1 MKKRIL
7 AILLI
12 AFMLLPALTACS
24 DEIPNAETEVVVYTL
39 HMIKDETTTDEAIE
53 KVALALNRTLFYRV
67 GSCIEIIAYTE
78 DEYYDA
84 IEAKYTEMEEYKL
97 KLEEEKANKKDKD
110 KNKNNSEEVSDTSVD
125 VFTGDDYLDLMA
137 AGGEYVREKP
147 RFDIFL
153 INDYDKYYE
162 YASEGKLSA
171 INAPLSAEC
180 KILND
185 YIHPT
190 ILSAASVDGKTYG
203 IPLNTII
210 GEYSYIVFDKEL
222 LEEHQV
228 DYQTMQTMDDLQSYL
243 ETIATNN
250 PDVVPLANSAD
261 PTDVDYIFSSLSPA
275 YVKNKYVYSTYDSAE
290 IASYYSVIQMFN
302 SLGYLREADEDDRVA
317 VQFVSGNEETISKME
332 KETGREYE
340 YVVYSNPVAN
350 NDTCIEGIF
359 AFSSYCT
366 SNELTAAMEIIT
378 AIYTNEALANLF
390 AYGIEKEHYELTD
403 EGQVRRLNDEY
414 MIKSSYA
421 GNQFI
426 TYTLEGE
433 DTDKWEKAK
442 LQNQNAEIAV
452 DIGFVLDPTEF
463 KWTYEDED
471 GNEQEIVLATPDYI
485 EIINGVTANYY
496 PAIVSGTAIE
506 LDLEALYAEAE
517 LGIEDTLRA
526 NLQKTYASRLQNDY
540 TNSVSGKYALDTKE
554 GSKIYDAAAEQVN
567 STIYTTVETELRT
580 KYTKQITEELAPKY
594 DDEEKLKKAVE
605 ERVNE
610 LLTEDFINE
619 AMERDYGQDYIDE
632 LTMSQY
638 NREVQTK
645 VDNALKAY
653 ITTSAYTEAYEA
665 AIVSE
670 EFELELEEALNS
682 DLSGTINDTVNTLI
696 TTMMKDYFKVIIDE
710 CDVAL
715 DAAIDEFVAEVVAE
729 SALHDGEEA
738 MTEEEVRFELG
749 LMEKETETDEEGEV
763 VSETYVDIEMTA
775 YEYVIDIITKQYYK
789 AFGDPT
795 ATA

>member
-1 MKKRIL
+1 MKKRIA
-7 AILLI
+7 AILLVVL
-12 AFMLLPALTACS
+12 MLLPALTSCG
-24 DEIPNAETEVVVYTL
+24 DEILSAETEVVVYTL

-67 GSCIEIIAYTE
+67 GSCVEIIAYTE

-110 KNKNNSEEVSDTSVD
+110 KNKAESEEVSDTSVD
-125 VFTGDDYLDLMA
+125 VFTGDDYLDLIA
-137 AGGEYVREKP
+137 GGGEYVREKP

-162 YASEGKLSA
+162 YATEGKLSA
-171 INAPLSAEC
+171 INSQLSAEC

-210 GEYSYIVFDKEL
+210 GEYSYMVFDKEL

-250 PDVVPLANSAD
+250 PDVIPLANSAD
-261 PTDVDYIFSSLSPA
+261 PTEVDYIFSSLSPA
-275 YVKNKYVYSTYDSAE
+275 YVKNKYVYSTFDSAE
-290 IASYYSVIQMFN
+290 IASYYSVIQKFN
-302 SLGYLREADEDDRVA
+302 ALGYLREAGEDDRVA
-317 VQFVSGNEETISKME
+317 VQFVSGNEETIANME

-366 SNELTAAMEIIT
+366 SNELTAAMELIT

-403 EGQVRRLNDEY
+403 EGQVKRLNDEY
-414 MIKSSYA
+414 MIKSAYA

-452 DIGFVLDPTEF
+452 DIGFVLNPTEF
-463 KWTYEDED
+463 EWKYEDEE
-471 GNEQEIVLATPDYI
+471 GNEQEIIVASPDYI
-485 EIINGVTANYY
+485 AIINGVTANYY
-496 PAIVSGTAIE
+496 PAIVGGSAIE
-506 LDLEALYAEAE
+506 LDLEALYTEAE

-526 NLQKTYASRLQNDY
+526 NLEKTYASRLQNDY
-540 TNSVSGKYALDTKE
+540 SNSISAKYALDTTE
-554 GSKIYDAAAEQVN
+554 GSKIYNAAAEEV
-567 STIYTTVETELRT
+567 SATIYTTVENDLRS
-580 KYTKQITEELAPKY
+580 KYTKQFTEELTPLY

-605 ERVNE
+605 EKVNE
-610 LLTEDFINE
+610 LLTADFINE
-619 AMERDYGQDYIDE
+619 AIERDYGQEYIDE

-645 VDNALKAY
+645 IDAALKSY
-653 ITTSAYTEAYEA
+653 IATSAYTDAYNA
-665 AIVSE
+665 AITSE
-670 EFELELEEALNS
+670 EFEAELTEALNS
-682 DLSGTINDTVNTLI
+682 DLSGTINETVNNLI
-696 TTMMKDYFKVIIDE
+696 TTMMRDYFTAIIDE
-710 CDVAL
+710 CNTAL
-715 DAAIDEFVAEVVAE
+715 EEAIDKFVADVVAE
-729 SALHDGEEA
+729 SAKHDGEEA
-738 MTEEEVRFELG
+738 MTTEEVLFELG
-749 LMEKETETDEEGEV
+749 LMEKETETNEDGDV
-763 VSETYVDIEMTA
+763 ISETYVEVEITA
-775 YEYVIDIITKQYYK
+775 YEYVIDVITDQYYK
-789 AFGDPT
+789 VFGDPS
-795 ATA
+795 AAA

>member
-1 MKKRIL
+1 MKNRIL

-12 AFMLLPALTACS
+12 ALMLLPALTACDKTTPS
-24 DEIPNAETEVVVYTL
+24 TETEVVVYTL
-39 HMIKDETTTDEAIE
+39 HMIKDESTTDEAIK

-84 IEAKYTEMEEYKL
+84 IEAKYTEMEEYKK

-110 KNKNNSEEVSDTSVD
+110 KNNNSENVSDVSVD

-137 AGGEYVREKP
+137 DGGEYIREKP

-162 YASEGKLSA
+162 YATEGKLSA
-171 INAPLSAEC
+171 INAPLTSEC

-190 ILSAASVDGKTYG
+190 ILSAASVNGKTYG
-203 IPLNTII
+203 VPLNTII
-210 GEYSYIVFDKEL
+210 GEYTYMVFDKEL

-243 ETIATNN
+243 ETIAANHA
-250 PDVVPLANSAD
+250 DVVPLSNTAD

-275 YVKNKYVYSTYDSAE
+275 YVKNKYVYSSYESSD
-290 IASYYSVIQMFN
+290 IASYYSVIQKFN
-302 SLGYLREADEDDRVA
+302 SLGYLREADEDDRIA
-317 VQFVSGNEETISKME
+317 VQFVSGNEETIAQME

-350 NDTCIEGIF
+350 NETCIEGIF

-403 EGQVRRLNDEY
+403 EGQVKRLNNDY

-442 LQNQNAEIAV
+442 LQNQKAEIAV

-463 KWTYEDED
+463 KWTYEDEKEE
-471 GNEQEIVLATPDYI
+471 EQEVIIASPDYLA
-485 EIINGVTANYY
+485 IINGVVGNYY
-496 PAIVSGTAIE
+496 NDIVTGNALE
-506 LDLEALYAEAE
+506 LDLETLYLEAE

-526 NLQKTYASRLQNDY
+526 NLEKTYASRLQNDY
-540 TNSVSGKYALDTKE
+540 SNTVSAKYALDTSE
-554 GSKIYDAAAEQVN
+554 GTKIYNAAAEEV
-567 STIYTTVETELRT
+567 SATIYTTVEKELRT
-580 KYTKQITEELAPKY
+580 KYTKQYTDELISKY
-594 DDEEKLKKAVE
+594 DDEEKLAKVVE
-605 ERVNE
+605 EMVNE
-610 LLTEDFINE
+610 LLTKDFINE
-619 AMERDYGQDYIDE
+619 AIERDYGQEYIDE

-645 VDNALKAY
+645 VDAALKSY
-653 ITTSAYTEAYEA
+653 IATSTYTDALNA
-665 AIVSE
+665 AIVSD
-670 EFELELEEALNS
+670 EFNAELEAALNS
-682 DLSGTINDTVNTLI
+682 DLSGTINETVNTLI
-696 TTMMKDYFKVIIDE
+696 TSMMKEYFAVIIEECNDE
-710 CDVAL
+710 L
-715 DAAIDEFVAEVVAE
+715 DIAIDEFVDKVVAE
-729 SALHDGEEA
+729 SAKFDGDEA
-738 MTEEEVRFELG
+738 MTEEEVRYELG
-749 LMEKETETDEEGEV
+749 LMDKETETDEEGEV
-763 VSETYVDIEMTA
+763 ISETYVEKDITPFK
-775 YEYVIDIITKQYYK
+775 YVMDIITNQYYK
-789 AFGDPT
+789 VFGDPT
-795 ATA
+795 AA